1 MGIKITVNGA
11 EKDVPEGLD
20 ILGLLD
26 MLHIP
31 SDLVAIERNRQIV
44 RRSDWAT
51 TVVSSND
58 AIEVVTF
65 VGGGVL

>member
-1 MGIKITVNGA
+1 MGIKITVNDA

-65 VGGGVL
+65 VGGGLL